1 MYGAFARYGAYALFG
16 ALFAAVVSQIVGPL
30 IDVLGPEAQGTPYYA
45 GVTALNENV
54 LLVIL
59 LGCVFGVVTR
69 AIVERR
75 VTGGI

>member
-1 MYGAFARYGAYALFG
+1 VYGAFARYGAYALFG
-16 ALFAAVVSQIVGPL
+16 ALFAAVVSEIIGPM
-30 IDVLGPEAQGTPYYA
+30 IDVLGPEAQGTPYLA
-45 GVTALNENV
+45 GITAVNDNV

-59 LGCVFGVVTR
+59 IGCVFGVVTR